1 LDEGGRFSTFIRA
14 SVSEAVVF
22 PGGFFLVVSLEVG
35 DSFAVS
41 EESPGERL
49 SGIGVGKDSSVEAG
63 GIRIDCSS
71 KGTSVLVGNELDL
84 AKKKIISQ
92 ELGLSRSISLQTAW
106 SFLAFEGIFFCRGKS
121 SFLNFR
127 KVVYRKDEM
136 RRGYLQ
142 LGQTSLQK
150 RRRRS

>member
-1 LDEGGRFSTFIRA
+1 MDEGGRFSTFIRA

-35 DSFAVS
+35 VSFAVS

-84 AKKKIISQ
+84 AKKIISQ
-92 ELGLSRSISLQTAW
+92 EIGLSRSISLQTA
-106 SFLAFEGIFFCRGKS
+106 
-121 SFLNFR
+121 
-127 KVVYRKDEM
+127 
-136 RRGYLQ
+136 
-142 LGQTSLQK
+142 
-150 RRRRS
+150 

>member
-1 LDEGGRFSTFIRA
+1 MDEGGRFSTFIRA

-35 DSFAVS
+35 VSFAVS

-84 AKKKIISQ
+84 AKKNHLPRTWPFSQ
-92 ELGLSRSISLQTAW
+92 Y
-106 SFLAFEGIFFCRGKS
+106 FFADRLKFSCI
-121 SFLNFR
+121 
-127 KVVYRKDEM
+127 
-136 RRGYLQ
+136 
-142 LGQTSLQK
+142 
-150 RRRRS
+150 